1 MIPRF
6 AATRKAALVAA
17 ALAASPGVAVHAQDQ
32 GPPAPERPLP
42 QPQPQPTS
50 EAEAEAEAEAAP
62 PSEPAAAPDNR
73 PAIKT
78 VFASAA
84 VSFVDLRGA
93 DLNWSLVGGGAVF
106 NTSASGT
113 TIAEVARAARP
124 GLANIHASLRHEEQ
138 LSPRTRVYLQPSASA
153 GDPLREDW
161 GVSAGVVQKISAQ
174 LQLTLD
180 ARAARYRTPGPTGVR
195 SAFTGLAVN
204 PGVIITPKGTP
215 LEITAQAI
223 VLRNERK
230 DWQIGG
236 AARAIWYTGDRDLLF
251 GGLSRYPENEL
262 GRVRQ
267 LTSAYLGVRRE
278 VGGGIGLRVVAEHAR
293 LQGVWTARTLS
304 LGLEKRF

>member
-1 MIPRF
+1 MTLRLITSRT
-6 AATRKAALVAA
+6 AAFVAA
-17 ALAASPGVAVHAQDQ
+17 ALAAAPGVAAHAQDA
-32 GPPAPERPLP
+32 GPPEPEQPASQT
-42 QPQPQPTS
+42 QPQPLPLPDQT
-50 EAEAEAEAEAAP
+50 P
-62 PSEPAAAPDNR
+62 PSDDR
-73 PAIKT
+73 PAVRT
-78 VFASAA
+78 VFASSA

-93 DLNWSLVGGGAVF
+93 DLTWSLVGAGAVF
-106 NTSASGT
+106 NTSSTGT

-124 GLANIHASLRHEEQ
+124 GLANVHASIRHEEQ
-138 LSPRTRVYLQPSASA
+138 LSPRTRVYLQPSASV

-161 GVSAGVVQKISAQ
+161 GVSAGVVRKISAQ

-180 ARAARYRTPGPTGVR
+180 ARAARYRTPGPAGAR
-195 SAFTGLAVN
+195 SAFTGLSLN

-223 VLRNERK
+223 VLRNDQK

-293 LQGVWTARTLS
+293 LQGVWTARSLS